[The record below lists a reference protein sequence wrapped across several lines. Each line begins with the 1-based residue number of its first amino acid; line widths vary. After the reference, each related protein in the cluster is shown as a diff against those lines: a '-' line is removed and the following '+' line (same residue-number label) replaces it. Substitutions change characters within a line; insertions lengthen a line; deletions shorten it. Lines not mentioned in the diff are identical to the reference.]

1 MQIEVHI
8 RIVHNAAQ
16 GELAHTS
23 NTPLTTSLKL
33 NGPPATGGPELVT
46 IARSTGTPHEPAD
59 ETNTHSPDATGPRCT
74 AHRGQRTKAS
84 ARGAGR
90 SLPQAPTT
98 EPERHPR
105 QRAVADSGRRKRGEG
120 GDAREAAAPPTRT
133 SAQARRAERDRPH
146 RLREEGARR
155 AQGGGGRAQK
165 GPSRI
170 SMQFFFFFLCYFYF
184 VFSKN
189 VQVRH

>member
-1 MQIEVHI
+1 MQIAVHI

-23 NTPLTTSLKL
+23 NAPLTTSLKL
-33 NGPPATGGPELVT
+33 NGPPATGSPELVT

-74 AHRGQRTKAS
+74 AHRGQRTKTS

-105 QRAVADSGRRKRGEG
+105 QRAVAVSGRRKRGEG

-133 SAQARRAERDRPH
+133 SARARRAERDRPLQP
-146 RLREEGARR
+146 RGGAKK
-155 AQGGGGRAQK
+155 APGGGE
-165 GPSRI
+165 GPKRGQSEFLCN
-170 SMQFFFFFLCYFYF
+170 FFFSMLFLFR
-184 VFSKN
+184 FSKN